1 MASNNY
7 WQDRMENV
15 QKLTNKQV
23 TQRLKK
29 LYQKAN
35 KRINKEV
42 NNIWMQML
50 EDGEIS
56 TANLYKGM
64 RFSNLQN
71 LLQSELL
78 LLSRE
83 NEKYLSSALL
93 KVAEQA
99 YNDMNTYINKHT
111 DFTIMDTQTAKQ
123 IITQQYKGAVF
134 SERIWN
140 NTTKLR
146 GVIENKIIDST
157 LLGKD
162 VRKVS
167 KELNTLMG
175 GGYSQSKRIVITETS
190 RVYNEGCR
198 QKAQD
203 NGYKTYHLLLE
214 PDACEECVALS
225 EKHFNI
231 NESVLPAHP
240 HCRCGLIIDLP
251 ELY

>member
-1 MASNNY
+1 MANNNY
-7 WQDRMENV
+7 WLDRMENV

-23 TQRLKK
+23 TQKIKK

-35 KRINKEV
+35 KRINKEI

-56 TANLYKGM
+56 TANLYKGT

-71 LLQSELL
+71 LLQKELYSL
-78 LLSRE
+78 GVV
-83 NEKYLSSALL
+83 NEQYLTSALL
-93 KVAEQA
+93 KVVEQGFT
-99 YNDMNTYINKHT
+99 DMNKYINKPT
-111 DFTIMDTQTAKQ
+111 DFTIMDAQTAKQ
-123 IITQQYKGAVF
+123 IINQQYKGAVF
-134 SERIWN
+134 SDRIWD

-175 GGYSQSKRIVITETS
+175 GGYSQSKRIVITETA

-214 PDACEECVALS
+214 PDACEECKSL
-225 EKHFNI
+225 ENEHFNI
-231 NESVLPAHP
+231 NESVIPVHP
-240 HCRCGLIIDLP
+240 NCKCTMIIDI
-251 ELY
+251 

>member
-1 MASNNY
+1 MMQYNY
-7 WQDRMENV
+7 WLDRMQNV

-23 TQRLKK
+23 TQRIKK
-29 LYQKAN
+29 LYQNAN
-35 KRINKEV
+35 KRINKEI

-71 LLQSELL
+71 LLQKELYSL
-78 LLSRE
+78 GVA
-83 NEKYLSSALL
+83 NEQFLTSTLL

-99 YNDMNTYINKHT
+99 YNDMNTYINKPT
-111 DFTIMDTQTAKQ
+111 NFTIMDTQTAKQ
-123 IITQQYKGAVF
+123 IIAQQYKGAVF
-134 SERIWN
+134 SDRIWD

-167 KELNTLMG
+167 KELNSLMG
-175 GGYSQSKRIVITETS
+175 SGYSQSKRIVITETS

-214 PDACEECVALS
+214 PDACEECVAL
-225 EKHFNI
+225 EHEHFHI
-231 NESVLPAHP
+231 NESVIPVHP
-240 HCRCGLIIDLP
+240 NCKCTMIIDLP
-251 ELY
+251 EL